1 MPEGTIVLVT
11 DRPDRSAALARALG
25 SVGRCEVVGTDE
37 RWTRDAALIGVVAD
51 LTLTRP
57 EASTCLRALEKRYRG
72 RALPVIGLL
81 RRTST
86 ESLRHAKTLG
96 ATVCLPA
103 YVPPDTVVA
112 ALFNQLEAFGP
123 VGEAAVVQGV
133 ARAGEA
139 LTSLLA
145 EARAGSR
152 IRMQTVEAGLTPI
165 LTAVREGGLA
175 RWLDTVWTH
184 DDATYQHC
192 LLVAGLAA
200 QFALHLRF
208 RRDDQQRFVR
218 AALVHD
224 VGKARIPLPILT
236 KPGRLSPDEAAVM
249 RTHAALGHDI
259 LKAGGECD
267 AFTLDV
273 VRHHHEFLDGSGYP
287 DRLAGAAVSDGV
299 RLMTIC
305 DIYAALT
312 ERRPYKTPMP
322 MREAMTILQSMDGKL
337 EAGLVQSFGRALAG
351 ERP

>member
-1 MPEGTIVLVT
+1 MQDATIVLVT
-11 DRPDRSAALARALG
+11 DRPDRSAALAEALR
-25 SVGRCEVVGTDE
+25 SVGPCAVVGTEE
-37 RWTRDAALIGVVAD
+37 RWVGETALIGVVAD

-57 EASTCLRALEKRYRG
+57 EATSCLRALERRYRG
-72 RALPVIGLL
+72 RSLPVIGLL
-81 RRTST
+81 RRTSS
-86 ESLRHAKTLG
+86 EALRHARTLG

-112 ALFNQLEAFGP
+112 ALTNQIDAFGP
-123 VGEAAVVQGV
+123 VGERAVAKGV

-145 EARAGSR
+145 EARSGSQ
-152 IRMQTVEAGLTPI
+152 IRMETVEAGLTPI

-175 RWLDTVWTH
+175 LWLDKVWSH

-200 QFALHLRF
+200 QFAVHLRF
-208 RRDDQQRFVR
+208 RHDDQQRFVR

-224 VGKARIPLPILT
+224 VGKARIPLPILN
-236 KPGRLSPDEAAVM
+236 KPGRLTADETAIM
-249 RTHAALGHDI
+249 RTHAAIGYDI

-267 AFTLDV
+267 AFTLDI

-287 DRLAGAAVSDGV
+287 DGLSGEAVSDGV

-322 MREAMTILQSMDGKL
+322 MREAMTVLDAMQGKL
-337 EAGLVQSFGRALAG
+337 EPGLVQSFGRAMAS
-351 ERP
+351 